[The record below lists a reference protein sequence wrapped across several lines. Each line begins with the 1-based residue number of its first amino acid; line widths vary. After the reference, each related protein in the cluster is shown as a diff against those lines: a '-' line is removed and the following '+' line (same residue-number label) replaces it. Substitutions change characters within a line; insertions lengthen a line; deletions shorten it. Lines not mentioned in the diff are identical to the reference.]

1 MTMGL
6 RDLPLKS
13 CYETGENPEA
23 LLQDFYIPALEQTK
37 KYYRIAGFFSSSA
50 LAVAAKGIEA
60 LYHNHGHMYLLV
72 SPELS
77 EKDFEIISRHQRIP
91 ENADMFKDLDFSAA
105 PNDNLKLLAFLL
117 DSGFLDIK
125 IVVGNH
131 TGNSLFH
138 QKVGI
143 MQDEEGNIV
152 SFSGSINETAQAW
165 LNNIEEFKVFQSW
178 LPGQKEWFIDADKKK
193 FEDYWNNRRPQATVY
208 DVPEAIKREIVKIKP
223 RDPSDLAIMKRYVK
237 KEEKNELSLFPHQQ
251 KAVKKWKE
259 HGCRLLMEMATGTG
273 KTRTAIGCIYEKI
286 KEKEHFLTIVATPQN
301 TLSRQW
307 KADIEKLE
315 IPFDADVIADGSNPK
330 WRKEV
335 KLMLLNHMDY
345 DSMIIYTTHTT
356 AYSPAFREMIQN
368 YKGDLKILFICDEVH
383 GIGSEK
389 QREALLE
396 DYDYRIGLSA
406 TPERLYDE
414 EGTALIKEYFG
425 NESFEFTIFDALH
438 TINPVTGK
446 PFLNPYIYYPRF
458 VHLTDEESKKC
469 GKLNRDIFVAN
480 QELMKRKKQHLPYA
494 DIQHVLESK
503 LMKRADLAKNAGEK
517 AAALRELL
525 EEMNPGAIQDT
536 IIFATD
542 EQIEPFMEMLS
553 EKKITRAR
561 ITEDISAT
569 KTDKVTGLT
578 ERQQILDGFTKRSL
592 QVILGI
598 KCLDEGIDIT
608 TARVAILMASS
619 TNPREY
625 IQRVG
630 RVIRPALGKE
640 ISEIYDFIVLDDED
654 KPLLRNAE
662 RRAALIAGNA
672 KNYEEV
678 CQLFKEKGVDLNGYQ
693 QKD

>member
-1 MTMGL
+1 MGL
-6 RDLPLKS
+6 RDLQLKS
-13 CYETGENPEA
+13 SYETGENPEA

-60 LYHNHGHMYLLV
+60 LFHNHGHMYLLV

-77 EKDFEIISRHQRIP
+77 EKDFEVISRHHSIP
-91 ENADMFKDLDFSAA
+91 ENADMFKDLDFSAE

-131 TGNSLFH
+131 TNNSLFH
-138 QKVGI
+138 QKIGI
-143 MQDEEGNIV
+143 MQDEAGDIV

-178 LPGQKEWFIDADKKK
+178 QPGQKEWFIDADKKK

-208 DVPEAIKREIVKIKP
+208 DVPEAIKEEIVKIKP
-223 RDPSDLAIMKRYVK
+223 RDPNDLEIMKRYIQ
-237 KEEKNELSLFPHQQ
+237 KEEENELSLFPHQR
-251 KAVKKWKE
+251 KAVQKWKDND
-259 HGCRLLMEMATGTG
+259 CRLLMEMATGTG

-315 IPFDADVIADGSNPK
+315 IPFDADIIADSSNPK

-335 KLMLLNHMDY
+335 KLLLLNHMDY
-345 DSMIIYTTHTT
+345 DSMIIYTTHDT
-356 AYSPAFREMIQN
+356 AYSSGFRELIQK
-368 YKGDLKILFICDEVH
+368 YKQDLKILFICDEVH

-389 QREALLE
+389 QREALL
-396 DYDYRIGLSA
+396 DVYDYRIGLSA

-425 NESFEFTIFDALH
+425 NETFEFTIFDALH

-446 PFLNPYIYYPRF
+446 PFLNPYTYHPRF
-458 VHLTDEESKKC
+458 IHLTDEESKQC
-469 GKLNRDIFVAN
+469 AKLNRFIFIKT
-480 QELMKRKKQHLPYA
+480 QELIKHKKQHLSYF
-494 DIQHVLESK
+494 DIQKELEKK
-503 LMKRADLAKNAGEK
+503 LMERADLAKNAEEK
-517 AAALRELL
+517 AAALSELL
-525 EEMNPGAIQDT
+525 DEMNPSTIQDT
-536 IIFATD
+536 IIFTSP
-542 EQIEPFMEMLS
+542 EQMEPFMEMLS
-553 EKKITRAR
+553 EKKVKRAR
-561 ITEDISAT
+561 ITEEISAT

-578 ERQQILDGFTKRSL
+578 ERQQILDGFAKRSL

-630 RVIRPALGKE
+630 RVIRPAPGKE

-672 KNYEEV
+672 LNYEEV
-678 CQLFKEKGVDLNGYQ
+678 CQLFQEKGVDLNGYQ